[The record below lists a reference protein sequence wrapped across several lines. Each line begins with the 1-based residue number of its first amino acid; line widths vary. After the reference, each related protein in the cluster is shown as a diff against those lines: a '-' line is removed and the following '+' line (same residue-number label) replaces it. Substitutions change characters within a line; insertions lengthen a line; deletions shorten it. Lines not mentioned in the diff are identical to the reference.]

1 MKSPVENLMSYSLLY
16 VGELTAPT
24 YVPTCL
30 DRMNALK
37 DLGQT
42 VFPLDAMPYYLW
54 GGKWI
59 GGVCRKLKAGP
70 PISGLN
76 AAVLREARRT
86 RPQVVWLDKA
96 IWIRPGTL
104 RTLKQE
110 LGCRLVHFTPDP
122 AITFHRSRHFLSSI
136 RLYDLIVTTKSYEL
150 DAYRALGARDLLFLQ
165 VAFDRDAHRPM
176 AFEND
181 TQRAAFA
188 SDVAFIGHWEPE
200 RERLLNEVRAVEC
213 RLAVW
218 GPRWNEALARNAYLK
233 AAHRGGAL
241 KGPDYARGWSGA
253 KIGLCFLSKLAPDRT
268 TTRSVEI
275 PACGTFML
283 AERTEE
289 HLSLFEEG
297 KEAAFFG
304 SAEEMLDKIR
314 YYLKHDDER
323 RRIADAGRERCLK
336 SDYSQ
341 HGRMKEILHAVEAGK
356 AGTRT

>member
-1 MKSPVENLMSYSLLY
+1 MTLGILY

-30 DRMNALK
+30 YRMNVLK

-42 VFPLDAMPYYLW
+42 VFPLDATPYYRW
-54 GGKWI
+54 GGKWV

-70 PISGLN
+70 PISSLN
-76 AAVLREARRT
+76 AAVLREARRA

-96 IWIRPGTL
+96 IWVWPKTL
-104 RTLKQE
+104 RALKQD
-110 LGCRLVHFTPDP
+110 LGCHLVHFTPDP
-122 AITFHRSRHFLSSI
+122 AITFHRSRHFLASI
-136 RLYDLIVTTKSYEL
+136 RIYDLIVTTKSYEVE
-150 DAYRALGARDLLFLQ
+150 AYRALGARNLLFLQ
-165 VAFDRDAHRPM
+165 VAFDPSAHRPM
-176 AFEND
+176 TYEDD

-200 RERLLNEVRAVEC
+200 RERLLNEIRAVPC
-213 RLAVW
+213 NLALW
-218 GPRWNEALARNAYLK
+218 GPRWAEALARSAYLK
-233 AAHRGGAL
+233 AAYRGGTL

-253 KIGLCFLSKLAPDRT
+253 KIGLCFLSKLAPDQT

-283 AERTEE
+283 AERTDE

-297 KEAAFFG
+297 QEAAFFG
-304 SAEEMLDKIR
+304 TAEEMLDKIR

-323 RRIADAGRERCLK
+323 KRIAAAGRERCLK

-341 HGRMKEILHAVEAGK
+341 HGRMKEILRAVE
-356 AGTRT
+356 TSRTGARA